1 MTSALNGIEIL
12 HRQIKQIMVII
23 IEIAQILCDNDLHKA
38 GEKEMDSSKL
48 SYLVKQSNLRITF
61 EPYWSNRDSLK
72 DHSSH

>member
-48 SYLVKQSNLRITF
+48 SYLVKQSENIYGWISRF
-61 EPYWSNRDSLK
+61 DK
-72 DHSSH
+72 G